1 VWHRGLQIELKTPSI
16 VSEIFGLVLYL
27 GKFVF
32 LYAFVCSI
40 EICLIVA
47 LPDRVRC
54 NVNDDS
60 LKGTVGIDN

>member
-1 VWHRGLQIELKTPSI
+1 